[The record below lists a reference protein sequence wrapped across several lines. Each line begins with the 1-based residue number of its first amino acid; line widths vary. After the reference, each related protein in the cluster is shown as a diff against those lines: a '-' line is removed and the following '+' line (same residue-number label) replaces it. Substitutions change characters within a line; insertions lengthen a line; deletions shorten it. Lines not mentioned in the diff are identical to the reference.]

1 MRLVGIQ
8 GGCTRRY
15 MLGDMDDVVGEEA
28 KSIEWTPVGNL
39 LEMVPGEKCQF
50 RVAACPCRRMQVP

>member
-28 KSIEWTPVGNL
+28 KSIEWTPVGNFAGDGSRG
-39 LEMVPGEKCQF
+39 EMPVSRCSLPL
-50 RVAACPCRRMQVP
+50 